1 MSRNSQSFAGARGR
15 RITNGFRFGLGAKTT
30 RPGLM
35 TAGLAG
41 SLDLRL
47 IRLGGGA

>member
-35 TAGLAG
+35 VAGCTGALG
-41 SLDLRL
+41 LRL
-47 IRLGGGA
+47 IRRGGGA